1 MHSYSID
8 KKIRTSFSIALFVV
22 SIAVSMLLRMALST
36 NTDAIS
42 AQLSAMKL
50 DTVMEFLSSTGVFPN
65 IFEATVI
72 YSILSFLFEK
82 WIWKFPGIRCM
93 HGIPN
98 LNGHWEGELRS
109 SYSEESIPMKLD
121 VIQTWSEISF
131 RSTFPKSTSS
141 SNTAAIHMED
151 NRGVSI
157 YFGFHN
163 NSTDIE
169 TGMQSYDG
177 YNILTMVDKNT
188 LSARYFNNRP
198 NPKKSIKGGN
208 MGTFSLHRIV
218 SSES

>member
-42 AQLSAMKL
+42 AQLSAMRL

-82 WIWKFPGIRCM
+82 WIWKFPGIRCI

>member
-82 WIWKFPGIRCM
+82 WIWKFPGIRRM

>member
-65 IFEATVI
+65 IFEATEI

>member
-36 NTDAIS
+36 NTDAFS

-177 YNILTMVDKNT
+177 YNILKMVDKNT

>member
-1 MHSYSID
+1 
-8 KKIRTSFSIALFVV
+8 
-22 SIAVSMLLRMALST
+22 
-36 NTDAIS
+36 
-42 AQLSAMKL
+42 
-50 DTVMEFLSSTGVFPN
+50 
-65 IFEATVI
+65 
-72 YSILSFLFEK
+72 
-82 WIWKFPGIRCM
+82 
-93 HGIPN
+93 
-98 LNGHWEGELRS
+98 
-109 SYSEESIPMKLD
+109 MKLD

>member
-109 SYSEESIPMKLD
+109 SYSEESISMKLD

>member
-36 NTDAIS
+36 NTEAIS

-50 DTVMEFLSSTGVFPN
+50 DTVMEFLSSTGVLPN

-98 LNGHWEGELRS
+98 INGHWEGELRS

>member
-1 MHSYSID
+1 MHSYLID

>member
-169 TGMQSYDG
+169 TGMQSY
-177 YNILTMVDKNT
+177 VD
-188 LSARYFNNRP
+188 A
-198 NPKKSIKGGN
+198 
-208 MGTFSLHRIV
+208 
-218 SSES
+218 